1 VYRKLINDEAYDL
14 VTGAA
19 TGELEDVSEIA
30 SGLESHSAL
39 RP

>member
-1 VYRKLINDEAYDL
+1 MYRKLINDEAYDL
-14 VTGAA
+14 VTGAG

-30 SGLESHSAL
+30 SGLESPSAL